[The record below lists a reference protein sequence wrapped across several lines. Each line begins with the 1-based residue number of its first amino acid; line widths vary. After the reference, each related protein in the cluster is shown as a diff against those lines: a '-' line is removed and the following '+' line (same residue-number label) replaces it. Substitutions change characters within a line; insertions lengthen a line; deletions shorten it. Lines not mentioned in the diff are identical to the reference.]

1 MERSRLSRL
10 AAILTFL
17 QSKKLITA
25 TEIAKRFEVS
35 VRTVYRDIRALE
47 ASGVPIYTEEGKG
60 YSLVEGYR
68 LPPVMFT
75 EEEANALITA
85 ESLII
90 RNKDTSL
97 VKHYIEAITKIK
109 AVLGYEE
116 KEKADLLSQRLV
128 FMQNLKLDST
138 SDYLLS
144 IQSAVIHFQ
153 RIDLQYLS
161 LYKEELTERT
171 VQPLALYSTRENWI
185 MIAYCELREAQR
197 EFRLDQI
204 KRLHVTEDLFD
215 PHDFNLMEYFL
226 GPNANP

>member
-17 QSKKLITA
+17 QSKKLTTA

-97 VKHYIEAITKIK
+97 VKHYVEAITKIK
-109 AVLGYEE
+109 SVLGYEE
-116 KEKADLLSQRLV
+116 KEKANLLSQRLV
-128 FMQNLKLDST
+128 FMQNLKQDST

-144 IQSAVIHFQ
+144 IQSAVTNFQ

-161 LYKEELTERT
+161 LYKEELTERS

-204 KRLHVTEDLFD
+204 KQFYVTEDLFE
-215 PHDFNLMEYFL
+215 PHDFDLKEYFL
-226 GPNANP
+226 GPKPDP

>member
-10 AAILTFL
+10 AAILTYL

-68 LPPVMFT
+68 IPPVMFT

-97 VKHYIEAITKIK
+97 VKHYVEAITKIK

-116 KEKADLLSQRLV
+116 KEKADLLSQRMV
-128 FMQNLKLDST
+128 FIQNLGLNTT
-138 SDYLLS
+138 SDYLTS
-144 IQSAVIHFQ
+144 IQSAITNFQ
-153 RIDLQYLS
+153 CIDLRYLS
-161 LYKEELTERT
+161 LYKEELTQRR
-171 VQPLALYSTRENWI
+171 VQPLALYSTHENWI

-204 KRLHVTEDLFD
+204 QSLAVSEDLFEA
-215 PHDFNLMEYFL
+215 HDFDLLEYFL
-226 GPNANP
+226 GPKKHP

>member
-68 LPPVMFT
+68 IPPVMFT
-75 EEEANALITA
+75 EDEANALITA

-97 VKHYIEAITKIK
+97 VKHYVEAITKIK

-144 IQSAVIHFQ
+144 IQSAIINFQ
-153 RIDLQYLS
+153 RIELKYLS
-161 LYKEELTERT
+161 LYKDELTERS
-171 VQPLALYSTRENWI
+171 VQPLALYSTQENWI
-185 MIAYCELREAQR
+185 LIAYCELREAQR

-204 KRLHVTEDLFD
+204 QELQLSEDLFE
-215 PHDFNLMEYFL
+215 PHDFSLIEYFL
-226 GPNANP
+226 GPQ